1 MSIPVTTSEFAEEV
15 WRRSNHLAW
24 NLNWRGH
31 ARAVELARA
40 AEAEGRTQE
49 AVLWKAVEARLR
61 PRDP

>member
-1 MSIPVTTSEFAEEV
+1 MSVPVTTSEFAEEV